1 MKAAIFSLLSV
12 LFSLTL
18 LAQNTY
24 YVSEDGQNANPGTF
38 AEPWETI
45 QYGVDQLQPGDNL
58 LIMEGVYNEKV
69 QMNES
74 GSESNFITISNFD
87 EGQVV
92 IDGSG
97 ITSQEAIIEIYDQE
111 YIIISGL
118 TIANNE
124 MIDAQGILIENN
136 CSNIGITGNT
146 IYDINF
152 SSNPNAPVNENT
164 NSQPIIVY
172 GTNPDIPIT
181 DIEISGNTI
190 YDCMTGYS
198 EVVAVNGN
206 VDGFHVMDNII
217 YNNTNIGIDLI
228 GHEATCPDPANDQAR
243 NGIISG
249 NIIYSCLADYA
260 TSGGI
265 YVDGARDIIIEN
277 NYSYNNGYGIEV
289 GCENMGKSAENIIVR
304 NNVFYNN
311 EVAGIALGGFDYP
324 GGSGMVSNI
333 SVTNNTLLKNDYS
346 GTYSGELYLTYF
358 EDAEIFNNIFF
369 TTSQNHAI
377 VLDSDFSNL
386 LLDYNLF
393 YCMDGATNLEFYWDG
408 ESYTGLSQ
416 YQNATG
422 QDENSFFGDPLFAN
436 NAIPNPN
443 IHLQQGSP
451 AIDAGDPNYSPGAD
465 EVDIDDNT
473 RIYNSIIDIGAD
485 EYDGT
490 SAIAKTKIDK
500 RIHVY
505 PNPSAGIVYF
515 DFHSEF
521 DDEVLVANIFDFNG
535 KYISSKKFRGN
546 KINLSF
552 LSSGVYYLEVYKDVM
567 VLTRTTILI
576 E

>member
-1 MKAAIFSLLSV
+1 MKSTIFSLLSI
-12 LFSLTL
+12 LFSLSI

-24 YVSEDGQNANPGTF
+24 YVSENGQNSNPGTF

-58 LIMEGVYNEKV
+58 LIMEGIYNEKV
-69 QMNES
+69 QINES
-74 GSESNFITISNFD
+74 GSESNFITISNYD

-97 ITSQEAIIEIYDQE
+97 ITTQEAVIEIYDQE
-111 YIIISGL
+111 YIIITGL
-118 TIANNE
+118 IIANNE
-124 MIDAQGILIENN
+124 MIDAQGILVENN
-136 CSNIGITGNT
+136 CSNIGITNNM
-146 IYDINF
+146 IHDINF
-152 SSNPNAPVNENT
+152 SSDPNAPVNENT

-172 GTNPDIPIT
+172 GTNPDVPIT
-181 DIEISGNTI
+181 DIEISGNTV

-217 YNNTNIGIDLI
+217 YDNTNIGIDLI
-228 GHEATCPDPANDQAR
+228 GHEGTCPDPANDQAR

-249 NIIYSCLADYA
+249 NIIYNCLAGYA

-265 YVDGARDIIIEN
+265 YVDGARDLIIEN
-277 NYSYNNGYGIEV
+277 NYSYNNGYGIEI

-333 SVTNNTLLKNDYS
+333 SISNNTLLKNDYS

-377 VLDSDFSNL
+377 VLDSDYYNL

-393 YCMDGATNLEFYWDG
+393 YCVDGVSNIEFYWDG
-408 ESYTGLSQ
+408 DSYTGLTD

-422 QDENSFFGDPLFAN
+422 QDENSLFGDPLFAN
-436 NAIPNPN
+436 DAIPNPN

-465 EVDIDDNT
+465 EVDIDGNT

-490 SAIAKTKIDK
+490 SAIPKTKLDK
-500 RIHVY
+500 WINVY

-546 KINLSF
+546 KINISF

>member
-1 MKAAIFSLLSV
+1 MKSIIFSLLGI
-12 LFSLTL
+12 LFLLTIS
-18 LAQNTY
+18 AQNTY
-24 YVSEDGQNANPGTF
+24 YVSENGQNSNPGTF

-45 QYGVDQLQPGDNL
+45 QYGLDQLQPGDNL
-58 LIMEGVYNEKV
+58 LIMEGMYNEKL

-74 GSESNFITISNFD
+74 GSEGNFITISNYE
-87 EGQVV
+87 EGQVI

-97 ITSQEAIIEIYDQE
+97 ITTQEAVIEIYGQE
-111 YIIISGL
+111 YIIITGL

-124 MIDAQGILIENN
+124 MTDAQGILIENN
-136 CSNIGITGNT
+136 CSNIAITGNT

-164 NSQPIIVY
+164 NAQPIIVY
-172 GTNPDIPIT
+172 GTDPNIPIT
-181 DIEISGNTI
+181 DIEISGNTV

-228 GHEATCPDPANDQAR
+228 GHEGTCPDPANDQAR
-243 NGIISG
+243 NGIIRG
-249 NIIYSCLADYA
+249 NIIYNCLADYA

-265 YVDGARDIIIEN
+265 YVDGARDLIIEN
-277 NYSYNNGYGIEV
+277 NYSYNNGYGIEI
-289 GCENMGKSAENIIVR
+289 GCENIGKSAENIIVR

-333 SVTNNTLLKNDYS
+333 SITNNTLLKNDYS

-358 EDAEIFNNIFF
+358 EDVEIFNNIFF

-377 VLDSDFSNL
+377 VLDSDFINL

-393 YCMDGATNLEFYWDG
+393 YCLDGASNIEFYWDG
-408 ESYTGLSQ
+408 DSYTGLTD

-422 QDENSFFGDPLFAN
+422 QDQNSIFGDPLFVN
-436 NAIPNPN
+436 DAIPNPN
-443 IHLQQGSP
+443 IHLQPNSP
-451 AIDAGDPNYSPGAD
+451 AIDAGDPNYSPAAN
-465 EVDIDDNT
+465 ELDIDGNA
-473 RIYNSIIDIGAD
+473 RIYNNTIDIGAD
-485 EYDGT
+485 EYDGV
-490 SAIAKTKIDK
+490 SAKAFNKFDQQVNI
-500 RIHVY
+500 Y
-505 PNPSAGIVYF
+505 PNPSAGIIYF
-515 DFHSEF
+515 DFSGEF
-521 DDEVLVANIFDFNG
+521 DNKVLKAMIYDFKG
-535 KYISSKKFRGN
+535 RCISSMKFRGN
-546 KINLSF
+546 TLNLSD
-552 LSSGVYYLEVYKDVM
+552 LSSGIYCIEVYKDAM
-567 VLTRTTILI
+567 VLTRTKILI